1 MNYFKKTG
9 LCLLII
15 ALSVSLLAGC
25 GNDKKE
31 NSATDNGLYTKEEL
45 VKYNDYVKLSNAINY
60 DFVSARTNYLKS
72 YSDENGDFK
81 IPSNNDILTPIRNP
95 AETTNALMAMKDS
108 VSKTPSLPMDK
119 NFEKLSNEI
128 TNEIHM
134 LNELQTYFTSKS
146 YLDDNYAKATTL
158 HKELTTSIQNSNK
171 EIQSFNEAM
180 QKLNTAQQDFAA
192 KKMEKSGSLTCL
204 ALNNFISASENL
216 VAELRNQQI
225 DATNVT
231 ELDVAAYEKQYTNLT
246 KTYEAFIKASTDE
259 AQLEKE
265 KLTSNDLVFLVK
277 KVTSTKA
284 EATLILDRA
293 KKKQAIP
300 EDELKNPIFIETIE
314 GTPEKLIKEYNSLI
328 SDYNGSLSFHKKY
341 PRRINSVGI
350 IFIY

>member
-1 MNYFKKTG
+1 MNYFKKSG

-15 ALSVSLLAGC
+15 ALFASLMAGC
-25 GNDKKE
+25 GSDEKE
-31 NSATDNGLYTKEEL
+31 NSTTGNGLYAKEEL

-60 DFVSARTNYLKS
+60 DFVNARANYFKS
-72 YSDENGDFK
+72 YSADNGDFK

-95 AETTNALMAMKDS
+95 AETTNALIAMKDS
-108 VSKTPSLPMDK
+108 LSKTPSLPMDK
-119 NFEKLSNEI
+119 DFKKLSSEI
-128 TNEIHM
+128 TNEIRI

-146 YLDDNYAKATTL
+146 YLDDNYAKAATL
-158 HKELTTSIQNSNK
+158 HKELTNSIQNSNK
-171 EIQSFNEAM
+171 EIQSFNEEM
-180 QKLNTAQQDFAA
+180 QKLNTAQQAFAA
-192 KKMEKSGSLTCL
+192 KEMEKSGSLTCL

-216 VAELRNQQI
+216 IAELRNQQI
-225 DATNVT
+225 AATNVT
-231 ELDVAAYEKQYTNLT
+231 ELDIAAYEKQYSHLT
-246 KTYEAFIKASTDE
+246 KTYEAFIQASKDE
-259 AQLEKE
+259 TQLEKE

-284 EATLILDRA
+284 EATLLLDRA

-314 GTPEKLIKEYNSLI
+314 GTPEKLLKEYNDLI
-328 SDYNGSLSFHKKY
+328 SDYNTSLSFHKKY

>member
-1 MNYFKKTG
+1 MNYFKKSG

-15 ALSVSLLAGC
+15 ALSASLLASC
-25 GNDKKE
+25 GSKEKE
-31 NSATDNGLYTKEEL
+31 NSTTGNGLYAKEEL
-45 VKYNDYVKLSNAINY
+45 VKYNDYVKLSNAIND
-60 DFVSARTNYLKS
+60 DFVNARANYLKS
-72 YSDENGDFK
+72 YSADSGELK
-81 IPSNNDILTPIRNP
+81 KPSNNDILTPIRNP

-119 NFEKLSNEI
+119 DFKKLSSEI
-128 TNEIHM
+128 TNEIRI

-146 YLDDNYAKATTL
+146 YLDDNFAKAVTL
-158 HKELTTSIQNSNK
+158 HKELTNSIQNSNK
-171 EIQSFNEAM
+171 EIQSFNEEM
-180 QKLNTAQQDFAA
+180 QKLNTAQQAFAA
-192 KKMEKSGSLTCL
+192 KEMEKSSNLTCL

-216 VAELRNQQI
+216 IAELRNQQI
-225 DATNVT
+225 AATNVT
-231 ELDVAAYEKQYTNLT
+231 ELDIAAYEKQYSHLT
-246 KTYEAFIKASTDE
+246 KTYEAFIQASKDE
-259 AQLEKE
+259 TQLEKE

-284 EATLILDRA
+284 EATLLLDRA

-314 GTPEKLIKEYNSLI
+314 GTPEKLLKEYNDLI
-328 SDYNGSLSFHKKY
+328 SDYNTSLSFHKKY

>member
-1 MNYFKKTG
+1 M
-9 LCLLII
+9 
-15 ALSVSLLAGC
+15 
-25 GNDKKE
+25 
-31 NSATDNGLYTKEEL
+31 
-45 VKYNDYVKLSNAINY
+45 NY
-60 DFVSARTNYLKS
+60 DFINARTNYLKS

-119 NFEKLSNEI
+119 DFKKLSSEI
-128 TNEIHM
+128 TNEIHI
-134 LNELQTYFTSKS
+134 LNELQTYFTAKS
-146 YLDDNYAKATTL
+146 YLDDNFAKAATL
-158 HKELTTSIQNSNK
+158 HKELTNSIQNSNK
-171 EIQSFNEAM
+171 EVQSFNEEM
-180 QKLNTAQQDFAA
+180 QKLNATQQAFAA
-192 KKMEKSGSLTCL
+192 KEMEKSGSLICL

-216 VAELRNQQI
+216 IAELRNQQI

-231 ELDVAAYEKQYTNLT
+231 ELDIAAYEKQYTNLT

-259 AQLEKE
+259 TQLEKE

-284 EATLILDRA
+284 EATLLLDRA

-300 EDELKNPIFIETIE
+300 EDELKNPIFIETME
-314 GTPEKLIKEYNSLI
+314 GTPEKLLKEYNDLI
-328 SDYNGSLSFHKKY
+328 SDYNTSLSFHKKY

>member
-1 MNYFKKTG
+1 MNYFKKSG

-15 ALSVSLLAGC
+15 ALSASFLASC
-25 GNDKKE
+25 GSKEKE
-31 NSATDNGLYTKEEL
+31 NSTTGNGLYAKEEL
-45 VKYNDYVKLSNAINY
+45 VKYNDYVKLSNAIND
-60 DFVSARTNYLKS
+60 DFVNARANYLKS
-72 YSDENGDFK
+72 YSADSGEFK
-81 IPSNNDILTPIRNP
+81 KPSNNDILTPIRNP

-119 NFEKLSNEI
+119 DFKKLSSEI
-128 TNEIHM
+128 TNEIRI

-146 YLDDNYAKATTL
+146 YLDDNFAKAVTL
-158 HKELTTSIQNSNK
+158 HKELTNSIQNSNK
-171 EIQSFNEAM
+171 EIQSFNEEM
-180 QKLNTAQQDFAA
+180 QKLNTAQQAFAA
-192 KKMEKSGSLTCL
+192 KEMEKSSSLTCL

-216 VAELRNQQI
+216 IAELRNQQI
-225 DATNVT
+225 AATNVT
-231 ELDVAAYEKQYTNLT
+231 ELDIAAYEKQYSHLT
-246 KTYEAFIKASTDE
+246 KTYEAFIQASKDE
-259 AQLEKE
+259 TQLEKE

-284 EATLILDRA
+284 EATLLLDRA

-314 GTPEKLIKEYNSLI
+314 GTPEKLLKEYNDLI
-328 SDYNGSLSFHKKY
+328 SDYNTSLSFHKKY

>member
-15 ALSVSLLAGC
+15 ALFTSLLAGC
-25 GNDKKE
+25 GSDKNE
-31 NSATDNGLYTKEEL
+31 NPTTDNGLYTKEEL

-60 DFVSARTNYLKS
+60 DFVTARANYFKS
-72 YSDENGDFK
+72 YSADNREFNT
-81 IPSNNDILTPIRNP
+81 PSNNDILTPIRNP

-119 NFEKLSNEI
+119 DFKKLSGEI
-128 TNEIHM
+128 TNEIHI
-134 LNELQTYFTSKS
+134 LNELQTYFTAKS
-146 YLDDNYAKATTL
+146 YLDDNFAKAAKL
-158 HKELTTSIQNSNK
+158 HKELTKSIQNSNK
-171 EIQSFNEAM
+171 EIQSFNEEM
-180 QKLNTAQQDFAA
+180 QKLNATQQAFAA
-192 KKMEKSGSLTCL
+192 KEMEKSGSLTCL

-216 VAELRNQQI
+216 IAELRNQQI

-231 ELDVAAYEKQYTNLT
+231 ELDIAAYEKQYSHLT

-259 AQLEKE
+259 TQLEKE

-284 EATLILDRA
+284 EATLLIDRA
-293 KKKQAIP
+293 KKKQVIP
-300 EDELKNPIFIETIE
+300 EDELKNPIFIETME
-314 GTPEKLIKEYNSLI
+314 GTPEKLLKEYNDLI
-328 SDYNGSLSFHKKY
+328 SDYNTSLSFHKKY

>member
-1 MNYFKKTG
+1 MNYFKKSG

-15 ALSVSLLAGC
+15 ALSASLLASC
-25 GNDKKE
+25 GSKEKE
-31 NSATDNGLYTKEEL
+31 NSTTGNGLYAKEEL
-45 VKYNDYVKLSNAINY
+45 VKYNDYVKLSNAIND
-60 DFVSARTNYLKS
+60 DFVNARANYLKS
-72 YSDENGDFK
+72 YSADSGEFK
-81 IPSNNDILTPIRNP
+81 KPSNNDILTPIRNP

-119 NFEKLSNEI
+119 DFKKLSSVI
-128 TNEIHM
+128 TNEIRI

-146 YLDDNYAKATTL
+146 YLDDNYAKAATL
-158 HKELTTSIQNSNK
+158 HKELTNSIQNSNK
-171 EIQSFNEAM
+171 EIQSFNEEM
-180 QKLNTAQQDFAA
+180 QKLNTAQQAFAA
-192 KKMEKSGSLTCL
+192 KEMEKSSSLTCL

-216 VAELRNQQI
+216 IAELRNQQI
-225 DATNVT
+225 AATNVT
-231 ELDVAAYEKQYTNLT
+231 ELDIAAYEKQYSHLT
-246 KTYEAFIKASTDE
+246 KTYEAFIQASKDE
-259 AQLEKE
+259 TQLEKE

-284 EATLILDRA
+284 EATLLLDRA

-314 GTPEKLIKEYNSLI
+314 GTPEKLLKEYNDLI
-328 SDYNGSLSFHKKY
+328 SDYNTSLSFHKKY